1 MKRAVKGLFCGAVAS
16 VVLLNSGFSVGAA
29 GLKDIFDAE
38 YYAEQY
44 PDLKKAFGSDEEAL
58 YQHFINYGIKE
69 GRVMNPVI
77 DVVKYRE
84 QYKDLQAAFGDD
96 WDAYINHYFTY
107 GVNEHREN
115 GTDFDLL
122 AYLNAYG
129 DLQAAFGNDYVA
141 IAKHYEETGIK
152 ENRSE
157 GSKAVMEAR
166 AEAAREA
173 AKAADEK
180 KEEATDNNT
189 NAEED
194 VTRKVSYEKTVQQE
208 DGSWIVE
215 QYDDRDALLTKT
227 AYKSDGSVDYYA
239 TFDFDDNLILRKRII
254 YEYREI
260 NGVNVVRIRHER
272 IYDEY
277 GRVLADNHYGVD
289 PNTNR
294 EEFLPAI
301 SQQRELPPPENKEG
315 DFTVYEYDE
324 TTKTL
329 KTTRDYYGNGIYN
342 ISDWVKTVQECMPNG
357 IRQETIYHYSGMG
370 VYPTTRTIDDK
381 DCTDMLLDG
390 MLW

>member
-1 MKRAVKGLFCGAVAS
+1 MKRAVRGLLCGAVAS

-29 GLKDIFDAE
+29 GLRDIFDAE
-38 YYAEQY
+38 YYASKY
-44 PDLKKAFGSDEEAL
+44 SDLKEAFGNDEEAL

-84 QYKDLQAAFGDD
+84 QYKDLQEAFGDN

-166 AEAAREA
+166 AEAAREV

-239 TFDFDDNLILRKRII
+239 TFDFDDNLILRERT
-254 YEYREI
+254 
-260 NGVNVVRIRHER
+260 VVLVSGDKNWPAGFRHVIWR
-272 IYDEY
+272 GLY
-277 GRVLADNHYGVD
+277 
-289 PNTNR
+289 
-294 EEFLPAI
+294 
-301 SQQRELPPPENKEG
+301 K
-315 DFTVYEYDE
+315 
-324 TTKTL
+324 
-329 KTTRDYYGNGIYN
+329 
-342 ISDWVKTVQECMPNG
+342 
-357 IRQETIYHYSGMG
+357 
-370 VYPTTRTIDDK
+370 
-381 DCTDMLLDG
+381 
-390 MLW
+390 

>member
-1 MKRAVKGLFCGAVAS
+1 MKRAVRGLLCGAVAS

-29 GLKDIFDAE
+29 GLRDIFDAE
-38 YYAEQY
+38 YYASKY
-44 PDLKKAFGSDEEAL
+44 SDLKEAYGSDEEAL

-239 TFDFDDNLILRKRII
+239 TFDFDDNLILRERTVVLVSGDKNWPAGFRHVKVYSKYGEAYINNYYDENGTMLAGIIVNQLLKLLYIIRFAVSKALYKR
-254 YEYREI
+254 REI
-260 NGVNVVRIRHER
+260 LMIM
-272 IYDEY
+272 I
-277 GRVLADNHYGVD
+277 
-289 PNTNR
+289 
-294 EEFLPAI
+294 LPRSRYSCHCPA
-301 SQQRELPPPENKEG
+301 
-315 DFTVYEYDE
+315 
-324 TTKTL
+324 
-329 KTTRDYYGNGIYN
+329 
-342 ISDWVKTVQECMPNG
+342 VK
-357 IRQETIYHYSGMG
+357 
-370 VYPTTRTIDDK
+370 
-381 DCTDMLLDG
+381 
-390 MLW
+390 

>member
-1 MKRAVKGLFCGAVAS
+1 MKRAVRGLLCGAVAS

-29 GLKDIFDAE
+29 GLRDIFDAE
-38 YYAEQY
+38 YYASKY
-44 PDLKKAFGSDEEAL
+44 SDLKEAYGSDEEAL

-84 QYKDLQAAFGDD
+84 QYKDLQAVFGDD

-239 TFDFDDNLILRKRII
+239 TFDFDDNLILRERTVVLVSGDKNWPAGFRHVKV
-254 YEYREI
+254 YSKYGEAYI
-260 NGVNVVRIRHER
+260 NNY
-272 IYDEY
+272 YDEN
-277 GRVLADNHYGVD
+277 GTMLAGISSDWSFNDWDAIGD
-289 PNTNR
+289 AR
-294 EEFLPAI
+294 EH
-301 SQQRELPPPENKEG
+301 
-315 DFTVYEYDE
+315 EYDE
-324 TTKTL
+324 TTKVYKYTWSRVDL
-329 KTTRDYYGNGIYN
+329 DYTYN
-342 ISDWVKTVQECMPNG
+342 FEYYPNG
-357 IRQETIYHYSGMG
+357 IVKLTIRLHNGDERSE
-370 VYPTTRTIDDK
+370 I
-381 DCTDMLLDG
+381 LDEKEINRDN
-390 MLW
+390 LSNNFSINPL